1 MSTPDNSLRAQ
12 EAAAALRKRLAASRH
27 EPIGQRARDIKPEH
41 VTWLWPGR
49 LAVGK
54 VSVIDGDPG
63 LGKST
68 QTLDIAAR
76 ISSGAPLPG
85 SVTATHPRGVV
96 ILSAEDGAAD
106 TIVPR
111 LNASR
116 ADLNRVFIMTG
127 VRALEGADDA
137 VALPRDLAAVEQ
149 AITDIDAALLIVD
162 PLMAYL
168 GAETNAHRDQDVRRA
183 LAPMAM
189 MLERT
194 GCAGLLIRHLNK
206 AQAGSAL
213 YRGGGSIGI
222 IGAARFGLLVAK
234 DPDDEGARIL
244 APTKCNIGPH
254 PPALR
259 FRLEGVPGT
268 DVAKV
273 VWDNAPVA
281 VDAAGLLAAAA
292 GDDEER
298 SALGEACD
306 WLEQMLALGPR
317 PVADVLRDAR
327 RDGHAER
334 TVKRAKQRLGIQ
346 SSREGFGPGSH
357 VRWFLPGR
365 PPYDDLLIQR
375 QGDSAPDPF
384 TIGAVC
390 EKPRNDEEN
399 DHSILDQMLISSQP
413 QDDGPVYGV
422 GAVWGSPNARQ
433 PNGHRVPVDIPADVS
448 AYSRRERL

>member
-1 MSTPDNSLRAQ
+1 MSAPDIGSRAQ
-12 EAAAALRKRLAASRH
+12 EAAAALRKGLIGSRQ
-27 EPIGQRARDIKPEH
+27 EPIGQLARDIEPEH
-41 VTWLWPGR
+41 VTWLWRGR
-49 LAVGK
+49 LAIGK
-54 VSVIDGDPG
+54 VSIIDGDPG

-68 QTLDIAAR
+68 KTLDIGAR
-76 ISSGAPLPG
+76 ISRGAPLPG
-85 SVTATHPRGVV
+85 SVMPSRPRGVV

-111 LNASR
+111 LNAAQ

-127 VRALEGADDA
+127 VRALDGADDA

-149 AITDIDAALLIVD
+149 AITHIDAALLIVD

-168 GAETNAHRDQDVRRA
+168 GADTNAHRDQDVRRA
-183 LAPMAM
+183 LAPLAT
-189 MLERT
+189 MLDRT

-234 DPDDEGARIL
+234 DPDDEDARIL

-259 FRLEGVPGT
+259 FRLESLPGT

-273 VWDNAPVA
+273 VWDSAPVTF
-281 VDAAGLLAAAA
+281 DAAGLLAAAA

-306 WLEQMLALGPR
+306 WLGQLLALEPR

-334 TVKRAKQRLGIQ
+334 TVKRAKLRLGVQ

-357 VRWFLPGR
+357 VLWFLPDR
-365 PPYDDLLIQR
+365 PPYDDPLIQG
-375 QGDSAPDPF
+375 QGDSAPNPS
-384 TIGAVC
+384 TVGAVC
-390 EKPRNDEEN
+390 EKPRD
-399 DHSILDQMLISSQP
+399 DAKKGHVIPGQMPIPGQP
-413 QDDGPVYGV
+413 HEDGPVCGV
-422 GAVWGSPNARQ
+422 GAVWEAPRTSH
-433 PNGHRVPVDIPADVS
+433 PNGHRIPADVWTY
-448 AYSRRERL
+448 ARRERL